1 MTHGKPCPPI
11 EGSRRFLVSYL
22 NSLLLIKQFPAADF
36 VKGNMVLSPESGF
49 NKQGTHA
56 DGRQKVRK
64 KWELPGP
71 GEVKLN
77 IDGAFSSTG
86 AGIGL
91 LLRDDKGE
99 VIFAACQKLQQCQDA
114 TEAEIKAIEE
124 GLRLALHWSTLNITV
139 ESDCAEAVEL
149 IKESTPNTSAYAFSI
164 NVIREFLREREIKIA
179 KISRDVNVASHELAK
194 LGRVHGRTEVWFS
207 SHPPEIAEALS
218 NDCNPMFA

>member
-36 VKGNMVLSPESGF
+36 VKGNMVISPESGF

-77 IDGAFSSTG
+77 IDGTFSSTG

-99 VIFAACQKLQQCQDA
+99 VIFAAC
-114 TEAEIKAIEE
+114 
-124 GLRLALHWSTLNITV
+124 
-139 ESDCAEAVEL
+139 
-149 IKESTPNTSAYAFSI
+149 
-164 NVIREFLREREIKIA
+164 
-179 KISRDVNVASHELAK
+179 
-194 LGRVHGRTEVWFS
+194 
-207 SHPPEIAEALS
+207 
-218 NDCNPMFA
+218 